1 MIDHPI
7 SDTYLDQQQ
16 ARVFAALLAA
26 GAWDVTPLIL
36 PCAGFE
42 YVTLYIS
49 YIEGGQ
55 AVNGAVNWKIEASP
69 DSTGTIWHQLG
80 LYDAGNVVLNTD
92 TTSNEQ
98 KEDISYGAVTAA
110 REYFVYGP
118 IPLNGTVERLRV
130 FAREIGDLAT
140 PGSCEIEARFS

>member
-55 AVNGAVNWKIEASP
+55 AVNGAVNWKIESSP
-69 DSTGTIWHQLG
+69 DSAGTIWHQLAV
-80 LYDAGNVVLNTD
+80 YDSGNVIINAD
-92 TTSNEQ
+92 TTSNLQ
-98 KEDISYGAVTAA
+98 REDFSYGATTAA
-110 REYFVYGP
+110 IERFPYGP
-118 IPLNGTVERLRV
+118 IPIHGTAERLRV